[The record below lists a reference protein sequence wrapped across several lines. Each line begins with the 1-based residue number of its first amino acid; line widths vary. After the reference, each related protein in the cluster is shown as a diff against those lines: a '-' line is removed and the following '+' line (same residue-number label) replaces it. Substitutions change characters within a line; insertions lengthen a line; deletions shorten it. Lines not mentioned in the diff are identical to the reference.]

1 MKERFPSLPL
11 RKAVRAYAVAP
22 GPTQGTSPSPRLPCR
37 LPRTAL
43 APQPA
48 AEPWTLRLCSNRGRA
63 GWWAMERSWSSH
75 VCPPGRNPVQTLPF
89 CLYPVR
95 VSHTPHLKANG
106 LGRQFPQVA
115 TTSGGTES
123 PLGERTS
130 GREPGCLAQ
139 VSNPARPQ

>member
-1 MKERFPSLPL
+1 MKERIYFPPSQEGRQGCCSGPGALPGRQSLSAPSLP
-11 RKAVRAYAVAP
+11 
-22 GPTQGTSPSPRLPCR
+22 
-37 LPRTAL
+37 AL

-48 AEPWTLRLCSNRGRA
+48 AEPWTLCLCSKRRGA
-63 GWWAMERSWSSH
+63 GWWATDRSWSSH

-89 CLYPVR
+89 YLSLVW

-106 LGRQFPQVA
+106 LGRQFPRVA

-123 PLGERTS
+123 PLGERTL